1 MYVSPVLV
9 GVFGTLIFEAILMT
23 IVVVVALQRG
33 HEEDE
38 DNDNQSNE

>member
-38 DNDNQSNE
+38 DNNDTGNE

>member
-1 MYVSPVLV
+1 MYVNPVIV

-23 IVVVVALQRG
+23 IVVVVSLQRG
-33 HEEDE
+33 HEDE